1 VNHRFAALL
10 LAVAGSLSCAAN
22 AAEVPVLAP
31 FSAAVPG
38 APLPFPWKLTTLPG
52 IGRHTRYALVRD
64 GDAVVLRADADASMA
79 GVAHPLKLD
88 AIAHPVI
95 EWRWKVLN
103 LLTKSDIAKK
113 QGDDYPARVYVLFD
127 YDIRKLSFSVRA
139 RIRLARL
146 YGADVPLAALCYVF
160 DGKTPADTSVWSAYT
175 DRVRMIVVESG
186 SANLGKWVTTRRNV
200 AADFRA
206 AFGEDPPA
214 ISGVVLATD
223 TDNTG
228 ESATAFYGDIRFLN
242 STASV
247 N

>member
-1 VNHRFAALL
+1 VNLRFAALL
-10 LAVAGSLSCAAN
+10 LAVAGIPIFAAN

-31 FSAAVPG
+31 FSDAVPG
-38 APLPFPWKLTTLPG
+38 APLPAPWKLTTLPG
-52 IGRHTRYALVRD
+52 IGRHTRYTLVRD
-64 GDAVVLRADADASMA
+64 GDAVVLRGDAEASMA

-88 AIAHPVI
+88 VRTHPVI
-95 EWRWKVLN
+95 EWRWKILS
-103 LLTKSDIAKK
+103 LLKKSDIATKA
-113 QGDDYPARVYVLFD
+113 GDDFPARVYVLFD

-146 YGADVPLAALCYVF
+146 YGADVPLAALCYVW
-160 DGKTPADTSVWSAYT
+160 DGKTPTGTSVWSAYT
-175 DRVRMIVVESG
+175 DRVRMIVAESG

-228 ESATAFYGDIRFLN
+228 ESVTAFYGDIRFLN

>member
-1 VNHRFAALL
+1 VNRRFAALL
-10 LAVAGSLSCAAN
+10 VAVAGIPISAAN

-31 FSAAVPG
+31 FSAAVAG
-38 APLPFPWKLTTLPG
+38 AQLPRPWKLTTLPG
-52 IGRHTRYALVRD
+52 IGRHTRYTLVRD
-64 GDAVVLRADADASMA
+64 GDVVVLRADAEASMA

-127 YDIRKLSFSVRA
+127 YDIRKLSFSARA
-139 RIRLARL
+139 KIRLARL
-146 YGADVPLAALCYVF
+146 YGTDVPVAALCYVW
-160 DGKTPADTSVWSAYT
+160 DGKTPRGTSVWSPYT
-175 DRVRMIVVESG
+175 DRVWMIVAESG

-206 AFGEDPPA
+206 AFGEEPPA

-228 ESATAFYGDIRFLN
+228 ESASAFYGDIRFLD
-242 STASV
+242 STASA

>member
-1 VNHRFAALL
+1 MNRWFAALL
-10 LAVAGSLSCAAN
+10 LAAASSPILALN
-22 AAEVPVLAP
+22 AAEGPVLTP

-38 APLPFPWKLTTLPG
+38 APLPAPWKLTTLPG
-52 IGRHTRYALVRD
+52 IDRHTRYALVRD
-64 GDAVVLRADADASMA
+64 GNAVVLRADAEASMA

-113 QGDDYPARVYVLFD
+113 QGDDFPARVYVLFD

-146 YGADVPLAALCYVF
+146 YGADIPLAALCYVW
-160 DGKTPADTSVWSAYT
+160 DGKTPTGTSVWSAYT
-175 DRVRMIVVESG
+175 DRVRMIVAESG
-186 SANLGKWVTTRRNV
+186 SANLGKWVTTRHNL

-206 AFGEDPPA
+206 AFGEEPPP

-228 ESATAFYGDIRFLN
+228 ESATAFYGDIRFLK